1 MQVKIA
7 DLGSSNTTHL
17 ESIVIDGLSMRIYQ
31 DGKPK
36 GNATLPRLVTDC
48 DSDVLE
54 LGQEGTATL
63 IRQP

>member
-1 MQVKIA
+1 MQVPINET
-7 DLGSSNTTHL
+7 GFTNTTHL

-31 DGKPK
+31 DGKFK

-54 LGQEGTATL
+54 LGQEGTATP
-63 IRQP
+63 RQT

>member
-1 MQVKIA
+1 M
-7 DLGSSNTTHL
+7 
-17 ESIVIDGLSMRIYQ
+17 IDGLSMRIYQ

-54 LGQEGTATL
+54 LGQEGTATP
-63 IRQP
+63 RQTELQSRAV